1 MARTSNDTRKG
12 LTAFLFHKDQPGW
25 HIKRRIPIMGP
36 EEHGGHCELIFEGL
50 EIPDE
55 NRLMEVGDGLKVT
68 QIRLGPAR
76 LTHCMRCWVSP
87 SGLWKLRQ
95 IILPIAK
102 VLASSWLSAII
113 QIKMGE
119 LAHEIQI
126 GRLLVMHAAW
136 SLDQGHF
143 ARKEISSAKIH
154 VANTL
159 HKAVDTAI
167 QLNGARGYAKDTP
180 LEWIYRYARQAA
192 LLMVLMKC
200 IRWCWHV
207 TTPNRVMITGNG
219 ADIGM
224 ISLAE
229 DCGPVLAW
237 LQSRTGAD
245 RLDCLRVE
253 KLSGG
258 AIQENWLLQLRITGG
273 HTTDTRAGC
282 CEQMRHQ
289 A

>member
-1 MARTSNDTRKG
+1 
-12 LTAFLFHKDQPGW
+12 
-25 HIKRRIPIMGP
+25 MGP

-76 LTHCMRCWVSP
+76 LTHCMRWL
-87 SGLWKLRQ
+87 GLAKRSMEIAADYIAHREGFGIKLAERE
-95 IILPIAK
+95 
-102 VLASSWLSAII
+102 SI

-180 LEWIYRYARQAA
+180 LEWIYRYARQARLVDGA
-192 LLMVLMKC
+192 DEVHKMVLA
-200 IRWCWHV
+200 RHYAEQ
-207 TTPNRVMITGNG
+207 GNDYWQWG
-219 ADIGM
+219 
-224 ISLAE
+224 
-229 DCGPVLAW
+229 
-237 LQSRTGAD
+237 
-245 RLDCLRVE
+245 
-253 KLSGG
+253 
-258 AIQENWLLQLRITGG
+258 
-273 HTTDTRAGC
+273 
-282 CEQMRHQ
+282 
-289 A
+289 